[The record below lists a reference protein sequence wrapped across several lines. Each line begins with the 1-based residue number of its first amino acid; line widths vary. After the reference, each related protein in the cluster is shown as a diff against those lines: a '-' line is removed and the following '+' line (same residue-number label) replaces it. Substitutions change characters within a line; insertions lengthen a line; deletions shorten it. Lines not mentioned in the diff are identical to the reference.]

1 MSDLNK
7 TTEDKTDNNKEVKG
21 ITVQEKLSIL
31 SELVAWF
38 QSPEFKLEDA
48 FDKFKQSETLAEEI
62 EKDLTKL
69 KNDIQVVKKKFDA
82 ED

>member
-7 TTEDKTDNNKEVKG
+7 EVKG
-21 ITVQEKLSIL
+21 KTVQDKLSEL

-38 QSPEFKLEDA
+38 QSPAFKLEDA
-48 FDKFKQSETLAEEI
+48 FDKFKQSEALAEEI

-69 KNDIQVVKKKFDA
+69 KNDIQVVKKKFET

>member
-1 MSDLNK
+1 MSEKSNK
-7 TTEDKTDNNKEVKG
+7 
-21 ITVQEKLSIL
+21 TVQEQLSEL

-38 QSPEFKLEDA
+38 QSPAFKLEDA
-48 FDKFKQSETLAEEI
+48 FDKFKQAEALAEDI

-69 KNDIQVVKKKFDA
+69 KNDIKVVKKKFDT

>member
-1 MSDLNK
+1 MSEANK
-7 TTEDKTDNNKEVKG
+7 T
-21 ITVQEKLSIL
+21 VQDKLSEL

-38 QSPEFKLEDA
+38 QGPDFTLENA
-48 FDKFKQSETLAEEI
+48 VTKFKQAEQLAETI

-69 KNDIQVVKKKFDA
+69 KNDIVVVKKKFDR

>member
-7 TTEDKTDNNKEVKG
+7 NKSVQDKLGE
-21 ITVQEKLSIL
+21 L

-38 QSPEFKLEDA
+38 QSTSFKLEDA

-69 KNDIQVVKKKFDA
+69 KNDIQVVKKKFDT
-82 ED
+82 E

>member
-1 MSDLNK
+1 MSETSK
-7 TTEDKTDNNKEVKG
+7 
-21 ITVQEKLSIL
+21 TVQEKLAEL

-38 QSPEFKLEDA
+38 QSPAFTLEDA
-48 FDKFKQSETLAEEI
+48 VTKFKQAETLAEEI

-69 KNDIQVVKKKFDA
+69 KNDIKVVKKKFDS

>member
-1 MSDLNK
+1 MSEASK
-7 TTEDKTDNNKEVKG
+7 KTDD
-21 ITVQEKLSIL
+21 TSVQQQLAEL

-48 FDKFKQSETLAEEI
+48 FDKFKQAEALAEHI

-69 KNDIQVVKKKFDA
+69 KNDIKVVKKKFDT
-82 ED
+82 EE

>member
-1 MSDLNK
+1 MSDKSNK
-7 TTEDKTDNNKEVKG
+7 
-21 ITVQEKLSIL
+21 TVQEQLSEL

-38 QSPEFKLEDA
+38 QSPAFKLEDA
-48 FDKFKQSETLAEEI
+48 FDKFKQAEALAEEI

-69 KNDIQVVKKKFDA
+69 KNDIKVVKKKFDT